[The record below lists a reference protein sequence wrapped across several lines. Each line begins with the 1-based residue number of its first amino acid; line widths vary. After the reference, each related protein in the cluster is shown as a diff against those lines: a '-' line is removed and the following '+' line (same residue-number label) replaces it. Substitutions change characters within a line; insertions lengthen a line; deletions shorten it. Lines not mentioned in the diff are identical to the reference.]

1 MARPCDVVIAPGN
14 REFKVTAVLP
24 VEVAAEFVDGA
35 LYARGSHTALS
46 QSVSTDGDRRQPAKV
61 PFSRAA
67 R

>member
-35 LYARGSHTALS
+35 LYGALE
-46 QSVSTDGDRRQPAKV
+46 VV
-61 PFSRAA
+61 PL
-67 R
+67 